1 MESTLMTDEWKQ
13 ISGSNKRWDIKRRN
27 EGRFVKKMKY
37 GNKWKH
43 KEKDEQTKKNLTF
56 RTLLLNNQ
64 TNSIP
69 FLKIFRYH
77 WFFFCNFDNLPF

>member
-1 MESTLMTDEWKQ
+1 MESTLMTDGWKQ

-43 KEKDEQTKKNLTF
+43 KEKEEDTKKKSDF
-56 RTLLLNNQ
+56 
-64 TNSIP
+64 
-69 FLKIFRYH
+69 
-77 WFFFCNFDNLPF
+77 